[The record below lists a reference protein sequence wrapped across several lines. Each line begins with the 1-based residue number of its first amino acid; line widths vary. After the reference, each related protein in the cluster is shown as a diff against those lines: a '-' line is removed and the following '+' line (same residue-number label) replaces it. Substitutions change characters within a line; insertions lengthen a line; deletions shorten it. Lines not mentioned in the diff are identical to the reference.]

1 MPSDLLRR
9 LGQMS
14 AASPVQK
21 KPEIKN
27 PKLYEKAYP
36 ADEELFHLHKDALLR
51 MGFTGDTFDVKR
63 ALFIDTET
71 TGLSGGAGTVAF
83 LVGCGYI
90 EGDRFIVRQ
99 YLMPDY
105 SAEPAMLSALG
116 ELFSRYDILVHY
128 NGRRFDV
135 PLLKDRFVMKRMD
148 EDLDSMEQLDL
159 LYPARKAWKLRLGCC
174 RLSYI
179 ESAILGMPERDD
191 IPGSE
196 IPARYFESVKTGD
209 IGLLTDVIEHNRQD
223 IVTMTTLL
231 VKLDS
236 IYHDPEKVTEQLDEY
251 SLGRAFERQGEIKLA
266 HTMYAL
272 ASVPRPIRHVSDLR
286 GEKYAGEA
294 NLRLYRILRRNGD
307 YESCIKTLDSMIR
320 RKQLGIVPYIEKCKL
335 FEHKLKRLEDAY
347 EITGWLLTMPLT
359 ESETADVTKRRNR
372 LKNKLSVRRENNV

>member
-14 AASPVQK
+14 AASPARI
-21 KPEIKN
+21 KPEVKN
-27 PKLYEKAYP
+27 PKLYEKAYT
-36 ADEELFHLHKDALLR
+36 ADEELFHLHRDALMR
-51 MGFTGDTFDVKR
+51 MGFTGDTFDVRR

-83 LVGCGYI
+83 LVGCGFI
-90 EGDRFIVRQ
+90 EDDRFIVRQ

-105 SAEPAMLSALG
+105 SAEPAMLSALA
-116 ELFSRYDILVHY
+116 ELMNRYDTLVHY

-148 EDLDSMEQLDL
+148 ADPCEMEQLDL

-179 ESAILGMPERDD
+179 ESAVFGMPERDD

-209 IGLLTDVIEHNRQD
+209 IALLNDVIEHNRQD
-223 IVTMTTLL
+223 IVTLTTLL
-231 VKLDS
+231 VKLDAV
-236 IYHDPEKVTEQLDEY
+236 YHDPEKVTEQLDEY
-251 SLGRAFERQGEIKLA
+251 SLGRTFERQGEIKLA
-266 HTMYAL
+266 RSMYSL

-294 NLRLYRILRRNGD
+294 NYRLYRILRRNGD
-307 YESCIKTLDSMIR
+307 HEGCLKTLDSMIR
-320 RKQLGIVPYIEKCKL
+320 RKQMGIVPYIEKCKL

-347 EITGWLLTMPLT
+347 EITGWLLTMPLA
-359 ESETADVTKRRNR
+359 ESEQADVMKRRNR
-372 LKNKLSVRRENNV
+372 LKNKLSFRRESNV